1 MFINFRYS
9 YEQINQVA
17 KFLRLVVPDFKPLV
31 GIICGSG
38 LGPLA
43 DKLQDKV
50 EVPYEDIPLFPTST
64 VAGHGGKL
72 VFGTVGDVP
81 VVCMK
86 GRFHAYEGYPLWK
99 VVMPVRVMRL
109 LGAEYLIVTNAAGGI
124 PSNYNVGDMMI
135 IKDHVNFMGMGGQ
148 NPLRGPNIDEFG
160 PRFPAMNKT
169 YDRALVKT
177 GLKLAESLGMKDIT
191 HEGVYACVGGPNYE
205 TIAELLMMQTCGIG
219 SVGMSTAHEVI
230 AAAHLGMKVF
240 AFSLITNKAILE
252 YDSTEIPN
260 HEEVIAAAKASEAKL
275 QSFTEAMIKHMGSAG
290 IGMYSYEQINQVA
303 KFLRLVVPDF
313 KPLVGI
319 ICGSG
324 LEKVPL
330 SLYDFPGPLAD
341 KLQDK
346 VEVPYEDI
354 PLFPTSTVAGHGGKL
369 VFGTVGD
376 VPVVCM
382 KGRFHAYEGY
392 PLWKV
397 VMPVRVMRLLGAEYL
412 IVTNAA
418 GGIPSNYNV
427 GDMMIIKDHVNFM
440 GMGGQNPLRGPNIDE
455 FGPRFPAMNKT
466 YDRALVKTGL
476 KLAENLGMKDI
487 THEGVYACVGGPN
500 YETIAELLMM
510 QTCGIGSVGMSTAH
524 EVIAA
529 AHLGMKVFAFSL
541 ITNKAIL
548 EYDST
553 EIPNHE
559 EVIAAAKA
567 SEAKLQSFT
576 EAMIRH
582 MGSAGIGMYSY
593 DQIVQI
599 AKFLKSV
606 TQDFKPLVGVICG
619 SGLDK
624 VEVPYEDIPLFPT
637 STVAGHAGKLVFGT
651 VGDVPVVCM
660 KGRFHAYEG
669 YPLWKVVMP
678 VRVMRLLGAE
688 YLIVTNAAGGIPNDY
703 KVGDMM
709 IIKDHVN
716 FMGMG
721 GQNPLRGPNIDEFG
735 PRFPAVNKTYD
746 RGLVKAGLKIAE
758 SLGMK
763 DSTHEGVYCCIGGP
777 NYETIA
783 EYALMKTCGID
794 AVGMSTAHEVI
805 TAAHCDMKVFAF
817 SLISDSAIFDYDSS
831 EAPNHE
837 AVMAAVKASEEKLKK
852 FTEAMIKHMG
862 SVGVDTLT
870 ISLNKLPNSCKKLY
884 QILPQKS
891 PGGQSSRQSGSAIRR
906 HPPVPYEHSGGSWRQ
921 AGVRKGGR
929 RASGVHEGQI
939 SRIRRVPA
947 MEGGH
952 AGINDS
958 YNVGDMMII
967 KDHVNLM
974 GMAGQNP
981 LKGPNADELGPRFP
995 AMNKA
1000 YDREFVKAGR
1010 KIAENLG
1017 MADITREGVFAF
1029 SLISNK
1035 AIMDY
1040 DCQDV
1045 PNHEEVMAAAKANE
1059 DKLKTFTENMVKYMG
1074 GQLSLDCGAS
1084 GEGAA
1089 PTKAEEA
1096 TQAAAAPGIC
1106 PSAII
1111 QPCPCVSSAQFPPP
1125 PQALPEAEAP
1135 ADDSGPAGEA
1145 PQEAPAK
1152 RATKEEGVEEEA
1164 KEPEEE
1170 PKEPEEAAEE
1180 EPKEPEE
1187 AAEEVPAEVEPIGE
1201 APETPAV
1208 TEEPIEAV
1216 GVALPETEPD
1226 KDVAV
1231 GPEEPQSQDYQ
1242 SQTVEDRGEQTETS
1256 AEEVEPI
1263 QEVGIQIEEST
1274 VEDGVAIQTL
1284 PETAEAK
1291 VGIEEPIGEEAA
1303 AEEITVSVE
1312 TSTEAPAEAP
1322 TETPTEEHVEAP
1334 SEAPVEAPTEAIETS
1349 EEPVEAPAETPEA
1362 AGEEAAAETEVAA
1375 EAEAVEPPSE
1385 AAEAAEPVKEEAPRP
1400 VVVCGAAVKV
1410 ECKSFAKCILREAN
1424 VGPDT
1429 PIQLAEPPVE
1439 EANVG
1444 PDTPIEEGAQKPA
1457 PVKLEDPCIAPCK
1470 KFAVRKKGDRCPT
1483 TCPSKKDAGG
1493 GEAPEV
1499 PKEEGAKEEVRES
1512 EEEPKEL

>member
-1 MFINFRYS
+1 
-9 YEQINQVA
+9 
-17 KFLRLVVPDFKPLV
+17 
-31 GIICGSG
+31 
-38 LGPLA
+38 
-43 DKLQDKV
+43 
-50 EVPYEDIPLFPTST
+50 
-64 VAGHGGKL
+64 
-72 VFGTVGDVP
+72 
-81 VVCMK
+81 
-86 GRFHAYEGYPLWK
+86 
-99 VVMPVRVMRL
+99 
-109 LGAEYLIVTNAAGGI
+109 
-124 PSNYNVGDMMI
+124 
-135 IKDHVNFMGMGGQ
+135 
-148 NPLRGPNIDEFG
+148 
-160 PRFPAMNKT
+160 
-169 YDRALVKT
+169 
-177 GLKLAESLGMKDIT
+177 
-191 HEGVYACVGGPNYE
+191 
-205 TIAELLMMQTCGIG
+205 
-219 SVGMSTAHEVI
+219 
-230 AAAHLGMKVF
+230 
-240 AFSLITNKAILE
+240 
-252 YDSTEIPN
+252 
-260 HEEVIAAAKASEAKL
+260 
-275 QSFTEAMIKHMGSAG
+275 
-290 IGMYSYEQINQVA
+290 
-303 KFLRLVVPDF
+303 
-313 KPLVGI
+313 
-319 ICGSG
+319 
-324 LEKVPL
+324 
-330 SLYDFPGPLAD
+330 
-341 KLQDK
+341 
-346 VEVPYEDI
+346 
-354 PLFPTSTVAGHGGKL
+354 
-369 VFGTVGD
+369 
-376 VPVVCM
+376 
-382 KGRFHAYEGY
+382 
-392 PLWKV
+392 
-397 VMPVRVMRLLGAEYL
+397 
-412 IVTNAA
+412 
-418 GGIPSNYNV
+418 
-427 GDMMIIKDHVNFM
+427 
-440 GMGGQNPLRGPNIDE
+440 
-455 FGPRFPAMNKT
+455 MNKT

-576 EAMIRH
+576 EAMIKH

-619 SGLDK
+619 SGL
-624 VEVPYEDIPLFPT
+624 
-637 STVAGHAGKLVFGT
+637 AGHAGKLVFGT

-837 AVMAAVKASEEKLKK
+837 AVMAAVTASEEKLKK

-891 PGGQSSRQSGSAIRR
+891 PGGQSPRQSGSAIRR

-929 RASGVHEGQI
+929 RASGVYEGQI
-939 SRIRRVPA
+939 SRIRRVPS

-1089 PTKAEEA
+1089 PTKAEET
-1096 TQAAAAPGIC
+1096 TQAAAAP
-1106 PSAII
+1106 
-1111 QPCPCVSSAQFPPP
+1111 
-1125 PQALPEAEAP
+1125 EAP
-1135 ADDSGPAGEA
+1135 GDAGAGEA
-1145 PQEAPAK
+1145 PE
-1152 RATKEEGVEEEA
+1152 ATKEEEVEEEA
-1164 KEPEEE
+1164 KEP
-1170 PKEPEEAAEE
+1170 EE

-1216 GVALPETEPD
+1216 GMTLPETEPD

-1322 TETPTEEHVEAP
+1322 TESPTEEHVEAP

-1349 EEPVEAPAETPEA
+1349 AEEPVEAPAETPEA

-1470 KFAVRKKGDRCPT
+1470 KFAVQMLVAVKLLRYRKK
-1483 TCPSKKDAGG
+1483 
-1493 GEAPEV
+1493 
-1499 PKEEGAKEEVRES
+1499 
-1512 EEEPKEL
+1512 KELKKKSENQRKSPKNYKKLLRKSLKNQRKRQPRRNPSVT

>member
-1 MFINFRYS
+1 
-9 YEQINQVA
+9 
-17 KFLRLVVPDFKPLV
+17 
-31 GIICGSG
+31 
-38 LGPLA
+38 
-43 DKLQDKV
+43 
-50 EVPYEDIPLFPTST
+50 
-64 VAGHGGKL
+64 
-72 VFGTVGDVP
+72 
-81 VVCMK
+81 
-86 GRFHAYEGYPLWK
+86 
-99 VVMPVRVMRL
+99 
-109 LGAEYLIVTNAAGGI
+109 
-124 PSNYNVGDMMI
+124 
-135 IKDHVNFMGMGGQ
+135 
-148 NPLRGPNIDEFG
+148 
-160 PRFPAMNKT
+160 
-169 YDRALVKT
+169 
-177 GLKLAESLGMKDIT
+177 
-191 HEGVYACVGGPNYE
+191 
-205 TIAELLMMQTCGIG
+205 
-219 SVGMSTAHEVI
+219 
-230 AAAHLGMKVF
+230 
-240 AFSLITNKAILE
+240 
-252 YDSTEIPN
+252 
-260 HEEVIAAAKASEAKL
+260 
-275 QSFTEAMIKHMGSAG
+275 
-290 IGMYSYEQINQVA
+290 
-303 KFLRLVVPDF
+303 
-313 KPLVGI
+313 
-319 ICGSG
+319 
-324 LEKVPL
+324 
-330 SLYDFPGPLAD
+330 
-341 KLQDK
+341 
-346 VEVPYEDI
+346 
-354 PLFPTSTVAGHGGKL
+354 
-369 VFGTVGD
+369 
-376 VPVVCM
+376 
-382 KGRFHAYEGY
+382 
-392 PLWKV
+392 
-397 VMPVRVMRLLGAEYL
+397 
-412 IVTNAA
+412 
-418 GGIPSNYNV
+418 
-427 GDMMIIKDHVNFM
+427 
-440 GMGGQNPLRGPNIDE
+440 
-455 FGPRFPAMNKT
+455 MNKT

-576 EAMIRH
+576 EAMIKH

-619 SGLDK
+619 SGLGPLADSLQDK

-637 STVAGHAGKLVFGT
+637 STVAGHGGKLVFGK
-651 VGDVPVVCM
+651 VGDVPVVC
-660 KGRFHAYEG
+660 
-669 YPLWKVVMP
+669 
-678 VRVMRLLGAE
+678 
-688 YLIVTNAAGGIPNDY
+688 
-703 KVGDMM
+703 
-709 IIKDHVN
+709 
-716 FMGMG
+716 
-721 GQNPLRGPNIDEFG
+721 
-735 PRFPAVNKTYD
+735 
-746 RGLVKAGLKIAE
+746 
-758 SLGMK
+758 
-763 DSTHEGVYCCIGGP
+763 
-777 NYETIA
+777 
-783 EYALMKTCGID
+783 
-794 AVGMSTAHEVI
+794 
-805 TAAHCDMKVFAF
+805 
-817 SLISDSAIFDYDSS
+817 
-831 EAPNHE
+831 
-837 AVMAAVKASEEKLKK
+837 
-852 FTEAMIKHMG
+852 
-862 SVGVDTLT
+862 
-870 ISLNKLPNSCKKLY
+870 
-884 QILPQKS
+884 
-891 PGGQSSRQSGSAIRR
+891 
-906 HPPVPYEHSGGSWRQ
+906 
-921 AGVRKGGR
+921 
-929 RASGVHEGQI
+929 
-939 SRIRRVPA
+939 
-947 MEGGH
+947 
-952 AGINDS
+952 INDS

-1089 PTKAEEA
+1089 PTKAEET
-1096 TQAAAAPGIC
+1096 TQAAAAP
-1106 PSAII
+1106 
-1111 QPCPCVSSAQFPPP
+1111 
-1125 PQALPEAEAP
+1125 EAP
-1135 ADDSGPAGEA
+1135 GDAGAGEA
-1145 PQEAPAK
+1145 PE
-1152 RATKEEGVEEEA
+1152 ATKEEEVEEEA
-1164 KEPEEE
+1164 KEP
-1170 PKEPEEAAEE
+1170 EE

-1216 GVALPETEPD
+1216 GMTLPETEPD

-1322 TETPTEEHVEAP
+1322 TESPTEEHVEAP

-1349 EEPVEAPAETPEA
+1349 AEEPVEAPAETPEA

-1470 KFAVRKKGDRCPT
+1470 KFAVQMLVAVKLLRYRKK
-1483 TCPSKKDAGG
+1483 
-1493 GEAPEV
+1493 
-1499 PKEEGAKEEVRES
+1499 
-1512 EEEPKEL
+1512 KELKKKSENQRKSPKNYKKLLRKSLKNQRKRQPRRNPSVT